1 MSSIHSKLNRVRK
14 PMVHITYDV
23 QVGDATEK
31 RDIPFVMG
39 VLGDFTGNKP
49 GQALKPLSERKF
61 IEIDRDSIDNVMKR
75 MSPGLRL
82 EVDNELEPGK
92 GGEKSSIKV
101 NLKFESMEDFSPA
114 RVAQQVPALKN
125 LLEIRNKLQ
134 DLLPT
139 LDLSEDLET
148 TLEDVLKNT
157 EHLKA
162 LARELGIEDKSG
174 Q

>member
-31 RDIPFVMG
+31 RDIPFIMG
-39 VLGDFTGNKP
+39 VLGDFSGNKP
-49 GQALKPLSERKF
+49 GQALKPLADRKF
-61 IEIDRDSIDNVMKR
+61 VEIDRDNIDAVMKR
-75 MSPGLRL
+75 MTPGLSM
-82 EVDNELEPGK
+82 EVDNELEAGK
-92 GGEKSSIKV
+92 SEKSSIKV

-162 LARELGIEDKSG
+162 LARELGIPEKSG
-174 Q
+174 E